1 MNMKRTLTY
10 LMVLVASVFIQNSL
24 LAQGMSERK
33 LERIFKKY
41 DLELEGEE
49 GVWMVKYDD
58 RWILIFADDE
68 ADRMRIFTP
77 VINRTDIE
85 SAEWERMLEANFH
98 TALDAK
104 YGLYNEYVISV
115 YSHPLSYLDERQM
128 LNAMEQVVNLAD
140 TFGTSYASSS
150 ILFGMRSD
158 KVSEGEDLAND
169 HLRINQKP
177 GGGGISN

>member
-1 MNMKRTLTY
+1 
-10 LMVLVASVFIQNSL
+10 
-24 LAQGMSERK
+24 
-33 LERIFKKY
+33 
-41 DLELEGEE
+41 
-49 GVWMVKYDD
+49 
-58 RWILIFADDE
+58 
-68 ADRMRIFTP
+68 
-77 VINRTDIE
+77 
-85 SAEWERMLEANFH
+85 MLEANFH